1 MSVFT
6 VLWEKTLNYL
16 EEDLPMFQ
24 FNVWIK
30 ELKPVNAD
38 NNVYYFEVSSPM
50 HKNLL
55 EEKYAEKI
63 RLTMQLA
70 YDELYGIPDAD
81 IQPAFIIKSDTPS
94 ININEKEELK
104 ENTVAAAASAN
115 LNPYYT
121 FDTFVV
127 GEANKFANAGA
138 LAVAKAPGRA
148 YNPLFLYGGV
158 GLGKT
163 HLMHAVGNQ
172 ILHDNPAAK
181 VMYVTSEA
189 FTNELIRKIQRTN
202 NTANIDLRE
211 QFRRKYRNI
220 DVLLIDDIQ
229 FIAGKDFTQEEFF
242 HTFNELEEMHKQI
255 VISSDRPPKEMPK
268 LEERIRSRFE
278 GGLIADIKMPDYE
291 TRVAIL
297 LKKVQALKMKNPSVL
312 PINDDALH
320 YIAQQKNSN
329 IRTLEGAL
337 QKVLMYAELH
347 KDKLN
352 SNEIDAS
359 IAQMALED
367 FFATPTVRA
376 ITPKSVI
383 GVVCEY
389 FNITEEDI
397 RGTKRNR
404 EYVFPRQVSMYV
416 LRRLT
421 NNSYSKIAE
430 FFGRDHSTIM
440 HAEEKIKK
448 QLKEDAELKK
458 IIADI
463 EMKING

>member
-81 IQPAFIIKSDTPS
+81 IRPAFIIKSDTPS

-148 YNPLFLYGGV
+148 YNPLF
-158 GLGKT
+158 
-163 HLMHAVGNQ
+163 
-172 ILHDNPAAK
+172 
-181 VMYVTSEA
+181 
-189 FTNELIRKIQRTN
+189 
-202 NTANIDLRE
+202 
-211 QFRRKYRNI
+211 
-220 DVLLIDDIQ
+220 
-229 FIAGKDFTQEEFF
+229 
-242 HTFNELEEMHKQI
+242 
-255 VISSDRPPKEMPK
+255 
-268 LEERIRSRFE
+268 
-278 GGLIADIKMPDYE
+278 
-291 TRVAIL
+291 
-297 LKKVQALKMKNPSVL
+297 
-312 PINDDALH
+312 
-320 YIAQQKNSN
+320 
-329 IRTLEGAL
+329 
-337 QKVLMYAELH
+337 
-347 KDKLN
+347 
-352 SNEIDAS
+352 
-359 IAQMALED
+359 
-367 FFATPTVRA
+367 
-376 ITPKSVI
+376 
-383 GVVCEY
+383 
-389 FNITEEDI
+389 
-397 RGTKRNR
+397 
-404 EYVFPRQVSMYV
+404 
-416 LRRLT
+416 
-421 NNSYSKIAE
+421 
-430 FFGRDHSTIM
+430 
-440 HAEEKIKK
+440 
-448 QLKEDAELKK
+448 
-458 IIADI
+458 
-463 EMKING
+463 